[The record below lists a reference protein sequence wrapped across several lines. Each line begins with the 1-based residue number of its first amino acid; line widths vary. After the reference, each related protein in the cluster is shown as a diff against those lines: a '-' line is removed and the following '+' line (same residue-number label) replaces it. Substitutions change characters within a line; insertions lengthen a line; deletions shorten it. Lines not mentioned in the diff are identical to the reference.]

1 MAVDITVAYHIIIAA
16 GSNNSFSFLL
26 CLVAGGTIGFG
37 IVPTVAAAAV
47 VAITTRKQEGNLE
60 EAKS

>member
-26 CLVAGGTIGFG
+26 CLVTGGTIGFG
-37 IVPTVAAAAV
+37 IVPTVAAAV

-60 EAKS
+60 EAKG